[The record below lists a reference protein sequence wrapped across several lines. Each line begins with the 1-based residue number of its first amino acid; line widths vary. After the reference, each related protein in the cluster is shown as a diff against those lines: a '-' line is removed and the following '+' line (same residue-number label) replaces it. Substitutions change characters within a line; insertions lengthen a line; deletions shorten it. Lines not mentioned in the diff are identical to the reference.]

1 MFLTKIKVLEC
12 NILSQVGLMIKWYQK
27 TIKIVQAKEYEDL
40 SHGVGS
46 ENGKDGNFKET
57 C

>member
-1 MFLTKIKVLEC
+1 
-12 NILSQVGLMIKWYQK
+12 MIKWYQK